1 MCVFSQLFSSSEYVI
16 AFMANWNRGQSS
28 TKDQVMLEDV
38 APTGAYAPNVDGISC
53 ETESGALPE

>member
-1 MCVFSQLFSSSEYVI
+1 
-16 AFMANWNRGQSS
+16 MANWNRGQSS